1 MIPLTL
7 AQIAEITGGELRG
20 DPAAVVTG
28 EVVIDSRRAGPG
40 GLFAAVAGERA
51 DGHDFAPAAVAAG
64 AVAVLATRPVPVPS
78 VLVTDVPAAL
88 AALAKFVIDAL
99 PAAAIAGITGSS
111 GKTTTKDLAAQLVE
125 RLGPTIAPAGSFNNE
140 FGHPLTVLRADAAT
154 RYLVLEL
161 SARGPGHIA
170 YLCRVA
176 PPRYGVVLNV
186 GHAHAGEFGGLDQ
199 VARAKGELVEA
210 LPADGAAIL
219 NADDPRVL
227 AMAARTAARVVTF
240 GVDDRTALIRAAG
253 VRLDD
258 LGRPSFTL
266 LTPEGQAG
274 VTLRL
279 HGAHNVPDAVAAAAL
294 ARELG
299 LGLADIADGLCAA
312 VARSRW
318 RMEVRRREDGVT
330 VINDAYNANPESVRA
345 ALQAL
350 RHLAQDGRG
359 FAILGHMAE
368 LGDTSRASHEDI
380 GEFAAQAELAGLI
393 AVGDE
398 AAPILA
404 GARRVRSWTG
414 EALAVP
420 DGTAAL
426 DALANQLKPGDVV
439 LVKASRAAHL
449 EGVAADIA
457 RRGRPGED
465 RPVVRS
471 RLVVLRA
478 VRHPAGHQGLHPARL
493 RPGDQVG
500 RAGRAPVQ
508 ARHADHG
515 RHGDH
520 HRVAG
525 RLPRRPPGH
534 RRRHVR
540 VRAAGAVPDDRA
552 RPGRVRRRLHQA
564 LHAAQPGPA
573 QRGQAGRPG
582 HRGRDLRGAGD
593 QVPRRVGHHPGVH
606 PPVLLRGLR
615 HLHRPGAVR
624 GLGHPHGVRDLQ
636 RREPHRRAGRP
647 GHRRGHSRARR
658 LHDHRHLAA
667 AQRLHGLHGQRLL
680 RTSATRRTWPSW
692 PPP

>member
-7 AQIAEITGGELRG
+7 AQIAEITGGQLHG
-20 DPAAVVTG
+20 DPAALVTG

-64 AVAVLATRPVPVPS
+64 AVAVLATRPAPVPS
-78 VLVTDVPAAL
+78 VLAPSVIVADVPAAL
-88 AALAKFVIDAL
+88 AALARFVAGAL
-99 PAAAIAGITGSS
+99 PGVAIAGITGSS
-111 GKTTTKDLAAQLVE
+111 GKTTTKDLAAQLIE

-140 FGHPLTVLRADAAT
+140 FGHPLTVLRADTAT

-170 YLCRVA
+170 YLCRIA

-240 GVDDRTALIRAAG
+240 GVDDRAAQIRPAQIRAAD

-266 LTPEGQAG
+266 LTPEGRAA
-274 VTLRL
+274 VALRL
-279 HGAHNVPDAVAAAAL
+279 HGAHIVPDAVAAAAL

-318 RMEVRRREDGVT
+318 RMEVCRRGDGVT
-330 VINDAYNANPESVRA
+330 VINDAYNANPESVAA
-345 ALQAL
+345 ALDAL

-368 LGDTSRASHEDI
+368 LGDTSRASHEDV
-380 GEFAAQAELAGLI
+380 GEFAARADLAGLI
-393 AVGDE
+393 AVGEE

-414 EALAVP
+414 DALAVP
-420 DGTAAL
+420 DGAAAL

-449 EGVAADIA
+449 EGVAAVLAREEA
-457 RRGRPGED
+457 RR
-465 RPVVRS
+465 
-471 RLVVLRA
+471 
-478 VRHPAGHQGLHPARL
+478 
-493 RPGDQVG
+493 
-500 RAGRAPVQ
+500 
-508 ARHADHG
+508 
-515 RHGDH
+515 
-520 HRVAG
+520 
-525 RLPRRPPGH
+525 
-534 RRRHVR
+534 
-540 VRAAGAVPDDRA
+540 
-552 RPGRVRRRLHQA
+552 
-564 LHAAQPGPA
+564 
-573 QRGQAGRPG
+573 
-582 HRGRDLRGAGD
+582 
-593 QVPRRVGHHPGVH
+593 
-606 PPVLLRGLR
+606 
-615 HLHRPGAVR
+615 
-624 GLGHPHGVRDLQ
+624 
-636 RREPHRRAGRP
+636 
-647 GHRRGHSRARR
+647 
-658 LHDHRHLAA
+658 
-667 AQRLHGLHGQRLL
+667 
-680 RTSATRRTWPSW
+680 
-692 PPP
+692 

>member
-7 AQIAEITGGELRG
+7 AQIAEITGGQLRG

-28 EVVIDSRRAGPG
+28 EVVIDSRRAAPG

-51 DGHDFAPAAVAAG
+51 DGHDFASAAVAAG

-88 AALAKFVIDAL
+88 AALARFVIDAL

-170 YLCRVA
+170 YLCRIA

-186 GHAHAGEFGGLDQ
+186 GQAHAGEFGGLDQ

-240 GVDDRTALIRAAG
+240 GVDDRTAQIRPAEIRPAEIRPAEIRPAEIRAAD

-279 HGAHNVPDAVAAAAL
+279 HGAHTVPDAVAAAAL

-318 RMEVRRREDGVT
+318 RMEVHRREDGVT

-345 ALQAL
+345 ALHAV

-368 LGDTSRASHEDI
+368 LGEVSRASHEDI
-380 GEFAAQAELAGLI
+380 GEFAAQSELAGLI
-393 AVGDE
+393 AVGE
-398 AAPILA
+398 QAAPILA

-449 EGVAADIA
+449 EGVAALLT
-457 RRGRPGED
+457 RGDDP
-465 RPVVRS
+465 P
-471 RLVVLRA
+471 
-478 VRHPAGHQGLHPARL
+478 
-493 RPGDQVG
+493 
-500 RAGRAPVQ
+500 
-508 ARHADHG
+508 
-515 RHGDH
+515 
-520 HRVAG
+520 
-525 RLPRRPPGH
+525 RPP
-534 RRRHVR
+534 REDMTREE
-540 VRAAGAVPDDRA
+540 ADR
-552 RPGRVRRRLHQA
+552 
-564 LHAAQPGPA
+564 
-573 QRGQAGRPG
+573 
-582 HRGRDLRGAGD
+582 
-593 QVPRRVGHHPGVH
+593 
-606 PPVLLRGLR
+606 
-615 HLHRPGAVR
+615 
-624 GLGHPHGVRDLQ
+624 
-636 RREPHRRAGRP
+636 
-647 GHRRGHSRARR
+647 
-658 LHDHRHLAA
+658 
-667 AQRLHGLHGQRLL
+667 
-680 RTSATRRTWPSW
+680 
-692 PPP
+692 

>member
-1 MIPLTL
+1 VIPLTL
-7 AQIAEITGGELRG
+7 AQIAEITGGQLHGE
-20 DPAAVVTG
+20 PAAVVTG
-28 EVVIDSRRAGPG
+28 EVVIDSRRAAPG
-40 GLFAAVAGERA
+40 GLFAAVAGQRA
-51 DGHDFAPAAVAAG
+51 DGHDFASAAVAAG

-78 VLVTDVPAAL
+78 VLVADVPAAL
-88 AALAKFVIDAL
+88 AALARFVVDAL

-176 PPRYGVVLNV
+176 PPRHGVVLNV

-210 LPADGAAIL
+210 LPAGGAAIL

-240 GVDDRTALIRAAG
+240 GVDDRTAPIQAAEVRAAG

-266 LTPEGQAG
+266 LTPEGQAA

-279 HGAHNVPDAVAAAAL
+279 HGAHTVPDAVAAAAL

-299 LGLADIADGLCAA
+299 LGLADIADGLSAA

-345 ALQAL
+345 ALDAL
-350 RHLAQDGRG
+350 RHLAHDGRG

-368 LGDTSRASHEDI
+368 LGEVSRASHEDI
-380 GEFAAQAELAGLI
+380 GEFAARAELAGLI
-393 AVGDE
+393 AVGEDAE
-398 AAPILA
+398 PILA

-420 DGTAAL
+420 DGHAAL
-426 DALANQLKPGDVV
+426 EALSNQLKPGDVV

-449 EGVAADIA
+449 EGVAADLLEGAA
-457 RRGRPGED
+457 R
-465 RPVVRS
+465 
-471 RLVVLRA
+471 
-478 VRHPAGHQGLHPARL
+478 
-493 RPGDQVG
+493 
-500 RAGRAPVQ
+500 
-508 ARHADHG
+508 
-515 RHGDH
+515 
-520 HRVAG
+520 
-525 RLPRRPPGH
+525 
-534 RRRHVR
+534 
-540 VRAAGAVPDDRA
+540 
-552 RPGRVRRRLHQA
+552 
-564 LHAAQPGPA
+564 
-573 QRGQAGRPG
+573 
-582 HRGRDLRGAGD
+582 
-593 QVPRRVGHHPGVH
+593 
-606 PPVLLRGLR
+606 
-615 HLHRPGAVR
+615 
-624 GLGHPHGVRDLQ
+624 
-636 RREPHRRAGRP
+636 
-647 GHRRGHSRARR
+647 
-658 LHDHRHLAA
+658 
-667 AQRLHGLHGQRLL
+667 
-680 RTSATRRTWPSW
+680 
-692 PPP
+692 